1 MTFKSDGDNG
11 RLADKQANPC
21 LLARLLVLAVSKQA
35 SKQEALFWAIKQTKE
50 GFACLLTCLLVY
62 YLYIVN
68 LVVAVVSDRPLVI
81 LELISGGEGN
91 ANSENKPF

>member
-1 MTFKSDGDNG
+1 VTFKSDGDDS
-11 RLADKQANPC
+11 RLVDKQAGGFILGN
-21 LLARLLVLAVSKQA
+21 QA
-35 SKQEALFWAIKQTKE
+35 SKGRAS
-50 GFACLLTCLLVY
+50 LLAYSPVY

>member
-1 MTFKSDGDNG
+1 MTFKSGGDNG
-11 RLADKQANPC
+11 RLADKQAGGLILGNQASKGMAC
-21 LLARLLVLAVSKQA
+21 LLAY
-35 SKQEALFWAIKQTKE
+35 
-50 GFACLLTCLLVY
+50 LLVY